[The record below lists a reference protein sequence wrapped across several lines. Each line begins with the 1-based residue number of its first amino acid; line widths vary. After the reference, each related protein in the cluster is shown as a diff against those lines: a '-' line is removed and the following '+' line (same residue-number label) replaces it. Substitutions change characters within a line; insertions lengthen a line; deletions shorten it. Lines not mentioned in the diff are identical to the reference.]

1 MDYLERKREIKRD
14 LEALKD
20 DLLSIENKRLIKVY
34 KSEIFKKSLELED
47 LKMRIMYLSCN

>member
-1 MDYLERKREIKRD
+1 MDYLERKREVKRD

-34 KSEIFKKSLELED
+34 KNELFKKNVELED

>member
-1 MDYLERKREIKRD
+1 MDYLERKKEVKRD

-34 KSEIFKKSLELED
+34 KNELFKKNLELED

>member
-1 MDYLERKREIKRD
+1 VKRD

-34 KSEIFKKSLELED
+34 KNELFKKNLELED

>member
-1 MDYLERKREIKRD
+1 MDYLERKREVKRD

-34 KSEIFKKSLELED
+34 KNELFKKNLELED